1 MDKNSKKQKRQV
13 FVDGM
18 MAFDVLENGLRTT
31 DFQATEDVHMEA
43 FTALFKVQGMRDG
56 NIYMTEQPKRKRNE
70 AIFREDNST
79 LSLGHN
85 HRYYFVLTLD
95 EKLLEELPTRLVS
108 QAKSIARKL
117 ASKYE
122 LNTPFNIFE

>member
-18 MAFDVLENGLRTT
+18 MTFDVLENGLRTT

-108 QAKSIARKL
+108 QAKSIAHKL